1 MDTFQTTEWCCL
13 ASRGLTRKTHEPA
26 ALFWKTWTSLITIAK
41 LDTAQYS
48 RIENGKTDPSVG
60 TLERI
65 AKALGVSLA
74 ELFASPDELTEINSH
89 DKTLM
94 EKVSL
99 IEALS
104 DEER

>member
-1 MDTFQTTEWCCL
+1 M
-13 ASRGLTRKTHEPA
+13 A
-26 ALFWKTWTSLITIAK
+26 AK

-74 ELFASPDELTEINSH
+74 ELFCFY
-89 DKTLM
+89 
-94 EKVSL
+94 
-99 IEALS
+99 
-104 DEER
+104 